1 MRIVIVGPFPID
13 CRLVRG
19 GVESSVLGLAKA
31 LVESGHEVSVL
42 DLPRKGGKTQEEE
55 QLGIRVFRFAN
66 KRRTNLLSVA
76 EVKNYSEKIR
86 EIQPDVCHLHN
97 TSAFSY
103 RLYQEVSQSRIKTLL
118 TVHGLARVEQR
129 KKLSKHWNWRTWVK
143 YVYQSYVE
151 KKLLLSGVRIIV
163 DTEYV
168 KEHIAENYQR
178 ETTSVH
184 VIPQGVDASY
194 YTIENASRDNR
205 IFSLGAFQPR
215 KGQAVMIRIFA
226 DVKKK
231 IPDAKLVLMGAVSDT
246 VYYERVCEEWEKSS
260 YKNDIELHPNAD
272 VAEVRKQYEQARLFA
287 LYTAE
292 ESQGIVFCE
301 AMAAG
306 IPVVSTHVGGV
317 PYIVTDNRCGALS
330 DYGDEEGFVSNIVS
344 LLGDESTEERRDY
357 IRMQAGVY
365 RWSAIAQRIVSVY
378 EQL

>member
-1 MRIVIVGPFPID
+1 M
-13 CRLVRG
+13 
-19 GVESSVLGLAKA
+19 
-31 LVESGHEVSVL
+31 
-42 DLPRKGGKTQEEE
+42 
-55 QLGIRVFRFAN
+55 
-66 KRRTNLLSVA
+66 
-76 EVKNYSEKIR
+76 
-86 EIQPDVCHLHN
+86 
-97 TSAFSY
+97 
-103 RLYQEVSQSRIKTLL
+103 
-118 TVHGLARVEQR
+118 
-129 KKLSKHWNWRTWVK
+129 
-143 YVYQSYVE
+143 
-151 KKLLLSGVRIIV
+151 
-163 DTEYV
+163 
-168 KEHIAENYQR
+168 
-178 ETTSVH
+178 
-184 VIPQGVDASY
+184 
-194 YTIENASRDNR
+194 
-205 IFSLGAFQPR
+205 
-215 KGQAVMIRIFA
+215 
-226 DVKKK
+226 
-231 IPDAKLVLMGAVSDT
+231 VLMGAVSDT